1 MRNES
6 CGCLD
11 ELLTELDPP
20 YESVEEMKIGRMLDK
35 YGIPFLYR
43 LPTVIMSEG
52 AYQVWQPSFTLP
64 QYGSLVIDLAADEQ
78 NCKTKQETY
87 RYNQI
92 PVYILQLKTPQR
104 PDMLHNQSPEPQ
116 DYVGDL
122 GTMRCRAR

>member
-6 CGCLD
+6 CDCLD

-20 YESVEEMKIGRMLDK
+20 YESVKELKIGRTLDK
-35 YGIPFLYR
+35 YGIPFLYK
-43 LPTVIMSEG
+43 LPTIIMSEG
-52 AYQVWQPSFTLP
+52 TYQIWQPSFTLP

-78 NCKTKQETY
+78 SYKTKQETY

-92 PVYILQLKTPQR
+92 PAYVLQLKTPKR
-104 PDMLHNQSPEPQ
+104 PDGGYDRCPEPQ

-122 GTMRCRAR
+122 GTMRCRAN